1 MKTCKD
7 RCKLCHINQTGQ
19 ITAWKET
26 CSEFIKYEKY
36 RLWATI
42 HGFYWDF
49 CSARISFQEK
59 TWWKS
64 SQWPSLIV
72 VLCNALTYIYIYI
85 CIYIYIYEIYKS
97 REVYRHYIH
106 IVWPCLSACNVLEIH
121 DGEDLWKWSQLMPIV
136 SQPYHKNNS
145 SSSSGGGVEP
155 PTKFSKRGWAWQDLN
170 G

>member
-26 CSEFIKYEKY
+26 CIEFIKYEKY

-85 CIYIYIYEIYKS
+85 YIYIWNLQKQRGIQTLHS
-97 REVYRHYIH
+97 HSVTL
-106 IVWPCLSACNVLEIH
+106 PFCLQRAGDSWWWGSLKMVPTDAYCQSTIPQ
-121 DGEDLWKWSQLMPIV
+121 KQFIIII
-136 SQPYHKNNS
+136 
-145 SSSSGGGVEP
+145 GGFEP

-170 G
+170 F